1 MFLSGGDR
9 LIEGNPGMMRVMW
22 WLRVELGVGSDDE
35 GGGGELG
42 RRVR

>member
-1 MFLSGGDR
+1 M
-9 LIEGNPGMMRVMW
+9 IEGNPGMMRVMW
-22 WLRVELGVGSDDE
+22 WLLVELGVGSSDE